1 MAVLNVN
8 LTRIEGLNMKK
19 SLKTARRGHKL
30 LKDKLDELV
39 KKFLDLVKENEQIR
53 QETEKK
59 LEMAYQSFV
68 LAKAVMSEE
77 YMGEAL
83 MIPKQSVLVEIGQKN
98 IMSVKIPEFKIQQNK
113 IEIEE
118 KSTKSNQEIKS
129 GQDVQET
136 QERQQIQPKQD
147 LTYGLAYTTGDLD
160 SALEKFAE
168 VSKQLLQLAE
178 NEKAIELLA
187 VEIEKTRRRA
197 NALENVMIPNYID
210 TIKYIQMKLDENE
223 RASITRLMK
232 VKERIVSN

>member
-1 MAVLNVN
+1 MLNVN

-68 LAKAVMSEE
+68 LAKAVISEE

-83 MIPKQSVLVEIGQKN
+83 MIPRQSVLVELGQKN
-98 IMSVKIPEFKIQQNK
+98 IMSVKIPEFKIQAKKMQK
-113 IEIEE
+113 QSADSGKGKTMAGSRGEFAED
-118 KSTKSNQEIKS
+118 SQEM
-129 GQDVQET
+129 
-136 QERQQIQPKQD
+136 QD

-160 SALEKFAE
+160 SALEKFSE
-168 VSKQLLQLAE
+168 VSKQLLRLAE

-197 NALENVMIPNYID
+197 NALENVMIPNYIY
-210 TIKYIQMKLDENE
+210 TIKWYFN
-223 RASITRLMK
+223 R
-232 VKERIVSN
+232 